1 METEIQ
7 TRDGKKTHKKGE
19 VEIEETEAE
28 KEELL
33 QFVFVTRVEKI
44 WKNKPLFKIR
54 VREILQY
61 YDFNVCL

>member
-7 TRDGKKTHKKGE
+7 TRDGKKHIKKGK

-33 QFVFVTRVEKI
+33 QFVFVTRV
-44 WKNKPLFKIR
+44 
-54 VREILQY
+54 
-61 YDFNVCL
+61 